1 MKLDQ
6 VGQSALL
13 KLSEIDNELTRLK
26 FEINK
31 VTDSADLKTLQTE
44 LSSGSEGLIEARTK
58 FENLDSQVA
67 RIEDDIRHV
76 NERLQR
82 DKDRL
87 NQTSSSK
94 DAMGIQ
100 SEIDGLVKR
109 KTDLEEVEY
118 GLLGELEEAETA
130 LKLITSAREHLNG
143 KIQLIQ
149 EEIHTKVEELKL
161 QGRKLTADR
170 LIVIAKISDEV
181 ISWYDKL
188 SARQTAVGRIIDRAC
203 SACHMTL
210 TVGAIDQLTSLAED
224 ELGSCPECQA
234 MIVK

>member
-1 MKLDQ
+1 MNLDQ
-6 VGQSALL
+6 DGQSALF

-26 FEINK
+26 FEISK
-31 VTDSADLKTLQTE
+31 VSESAELLALQTE
-44 LSSGSEGLIEARTK
+44 LSSSSEGLIEARTK

-67 RIEDDIRHV
+67 RIEDDIRLV
-76 NERLQR
+76 DERLNR
-82 DKDRL
+82 DKERL

-100 SEIDGLVKR
+100 HEIDGLTNR
-109 KTDLEEVEY
+109 KTTLEEMEY
-118 GLLGELEEAETA
+118 GLLGELEEAEKDLQKITENREQLNSKILA
-130 LKLITSAREHLNG
+130 IQDEIQSRVEKLKLE
-143 KIQLIQ
+143 
-149 EEIHTKVEELKL
+149 
-161 QGRKLTADR
+161 GRKLSADR
-170 LIVIAKISDEV
+170 LIVAAKVSEEILSRYE
-181 ISWYDKL
+181 KL
-188 SARQTAVGRIIDRAC
+188 SARQPAVGKIIDRAC

>member
-1 MKLDQ
+1 MNLDQ
-6 VGQSALL
+6 DGQSALF

-26 FEINK
+26 FEISK
-31 VTDSADLKTLQTE
+31 VSESAELLALQTE
-44 LSSGSEGLIEARTK
+44 LSSSSEGLIEARTK

-67 RIEDDIRHV
+67 RIEDDIRLV
-76 NERLQR
+76 DERLNR
-82 DKDRL
+82 DKERL

-100 SEIDGLVKR
+100 HEIDGLTNR
-109 KTDLEEVEY
+109 KTTLEEMEY
-118 GLLGELEEAETA
+118 GLLGELEEAEKDLQKITENREQLNSKILA
-130 LKLITSAREHLNG
+130 IQDEIHSRVEKLKLE
-143 KIQLIQ
+143 
-149 EEIHTKVEELKL
+149 
-161 QGRKLTADR
+161 GRKLSADR
-170 LIVIAKISDEV
+170 LIVAAKVSEEILSRYE
-181 ISWYDKL
+181 KL
-188 SARQTAVGRIIDRAC
+188 SARQPAVGKIIDRAC

>member
-1 MKLDQ
+1 MNLDQ
-6 VGQSALL
+6 DGQSALF

-26 FEINK
+26 FEISK
-31 VTDSADLKTLQTE
+31 VSESAELLALQTE
-44 LSSGSEGLIEARTK
+44 LSSSSEGLIEARTK

-67 RIEDDIRHV
+67 RIEDDIRLV
-76 NERLQR
+76 DERLNR
-82 DKDRL
+82 DKERL

-100 SEIDGLVKR
+100 HEIDGLTNR
-109 KTDLEEVEY
+109 KTTLEEMEY
-118 GLLGELEEAETA
+118 GLLGELEEAEKDLQKITENREQ
-130 LKLITSAREHLNG
+130 LKVS
-143 KIQLIQ
+143 
-149 EEIHTKVEELKL
+149 EEILSRYE
-161 QGRKLTADR
+161 
-170 LIVIAKISDEV
+170 
-181 ISWYDKL
+181 KL
-188 SARQTAVGRIIDRAC
+188 SARQPAVGKIIDRAC

>member
-1 MKLDQ
+1 MNLDQ
-6 VGQSALL
+6 DGQSALF

-26 FEINK
+26 FEISK
-31 VTDSADLKTLQTE
+31 VSESAELLALQTE
-44 LSSGSEGLIEARTK
+44 LSSSSEGLIEARTK

-67 RIEDDIRHV
+67 RIEDDIRLV
-76 NERLQR
+76 DERLNR
-82 DKDRL
+82 DKERL

-100 SEIDGLVKR
+100 HEIDGLTNR
-109 KTDLEEVEY
+109 KTTLEELEY
-118 GLLGELEEAETA
+118 GLLGELEEAEKDLQKITENREQLNSKILA
-130 LKLITSAREHLNG
+130 IQDEIQSRVEKLKLE
-143 KIQLIQ
+143 
-149 EEIHTKVEELKL
+149 
-161 QGRKLTADR
+161 GRKLSADR
-170 LIVIAKISDEV
+170 LIVAAKVSEEILSRYE
-181 ISWYDKL
+181 KL
-188 SARQTAVGRIIDRAC
+188 SARQPAVGKIIDRAC